1 MQGELVT
8 LIKGNTFQL
17 SVAASRYTQLSD
29 KPQENCENANVLEL
43 PKQKLSLVSAP
54 ERLAGSNLEGKEED
68 GRWGGERGGLCS
80 GRQHP

>member
-1 MQGELVT
+1 MGAPTKCAAICMQGELVT

-29 KPQENCENANVLEL
+29 KPQENCENANGICLNTHS
-43 PKQKLSLVSAP
+43 SLVPAS

-68 GRWGGERGGLCS
+68 G
-80 GRQHP
+80 GRRRTL